1 MQELSDVK
9 PILINKSFNK
19 KNKFSFNFLEFK
31 NVDFAYASSNY
42 PSNVLDGINVKIFKG
57 DYIGIHGKTGSGK
70 STFLDILMG
79 LIKPD
84 KGIFSVNNMDLDDI
98 NLIYQWR
105 DQIAHV
111 PQNIFL
117 KEGTIEDNICFDE
130 DPKKMNRLMLA
141 NATKIAEIFN
151 FIKNSKLGFKTIVGE
166 RGIKLSGGQRQRIA
180 IARAIYRRKK
190 FLILDE
196 ATSALDENTEKS
208 ILNKI
213 RTMYTDLTIIMV
225 THRLKA

>member
-1 MQELSDVK
+1 
-9 PILINKSFNK
+9 
-19 KNKFSFNFLEFK
+19 
-31 NVDFAYASSNY
+31 
-42 PSNVLDGINVKIFKG
+42 
-57 DYIGIHGKTGSGK
+57 
-70 STFLDILMG
+70 MG

-141 NATKIAEIFN
+141 NAAKIAEIFN
-151 FIKNSKLGFKTIVGE
+151 FIKNSKLGLKQLLVKGYK
-166 RGIKLSGGQRQRIA
+166 IKWWQRQRI
-180 IARAIYRRKK
+180 
-190 FLILDE
+190 
-196 ATSALDENTEKS
+196 TELGPFIEERNS
-208 ILNKI
+208 
-213 RTMYTDLTIIMV
+213 
-225 THRLKA
+225 